1 MCVLLKTLE
10 IVWSHRVKKYDL
22 GITSDDASTF
32 KRQHQIHWN
41 KKFLRTIK
49 FLEIRN
55 FLKKIKFAKMRR
67 FSEKIRFGDLGHF
80 SGKSNIMAFGMQ
92 CYKCD
97 KEPGSPASVSSC
109 PTIQFQKLCLSEKLR
124 RTLGGYDFARS
135 F

>member
-1 MCVLLKTLE
+1 
-10 IVWSHRVKKYDL
+10 
-22 GITSDDASTF
+22 
-32 KRQHQIHWN
+32 
-41 KKFLRTIK
+41 
-49 FLEIRN
+49 
-55 FLKKIKFAKMRR
+55 MRR

-135 F
+135 FQNIQEGSRSFEIPHPANLSRRDPPTNHTPPCLLLVQNRLWFTTKVLTITYQQICFTLFLIVQR